1 MTKVLVNE
9 YSEHPLKVKG
19 TPGSQEKIQRWM
31 VLFPIQYYLNNTV
44 DPRYD
49 LPVMWHTE
57 FELIHVISGT
67 YNIFVRDHE
76 AALEKDDVCFIPSK
90 VLHGDAE
97 RKGAALYES
106 VVFDMDML
114 RLRSY
119 YPDDFISSVVSESV
133 IFDSV
138 IPHTNTKIL
147 SIVRGLFE
155 AMKTQGEGFEFV
167 VTASLFLLFGE
178 IKSQRLYIQRK
189 SLSASR
195 LRQEE
200 QMEAVISFIKKK
212 FSEDISLEDMAA
224 TAHLSP
230 KYFCRLFKD
239 TTGRSPIE
247 YLNWF
252 RVNMAC
258 THLRDGQ
265 DKLSDIAYSCGFN
278 DFSYFIKIFRRYKGI
293 TPLKYRNAAQERT
306 ETARP

>member
-9 YSEHPLKVKG
+9 YSEHPLKEKG
-19 TPGSQEKIQRWM
+19 TPGSQEKIQRGT

-76 AALEKDDVCFIPSK
+76 SALEKDDICFIPSK

-97 RKGAALYES
+97 RKSTALYES

-119 YPDDFISSVVSESV
+119 YPDDFISAVVSGSV
-133 IFDSV
+133 IFESV
-138 IPHTNTKIL
+138 IPHTNERIL
-147 SIVRGLFE
+147 SVVQNLFE

-167 VTASLFLLFGE
+167 VTAGLFLLFGE
-178 IKSQRLYIQRK
+178 IKRQRLYIQKK

-200 QMEAVISFIKKK
+200 QMEAVIGFIKKK
-212 FSEDISLEDMAA
+212 YSENITLEDMAA
-224 TAHLSP
+224 TANLSP

-258 THLRDGQ
+258 TCLRDSQ
-265 DKLSDIAYSCGFN
+265 DKLSDIAYNCGFN

-293 TPLKYRNAAQERT
+293 TPLKYRNCASEQRAFSR
-306 ETARP
+306 

>member
-9 YSEHPLKVKG
+9 YSGHPPKERG
-19 TPGSQEKIQRWM
+19 IPGSQEKIQRGT
-31 VLFPIQYYLNNTV
+31 VPFPIQYYLNNTA

-57 FELIHVISGT
+57 FELIHVMSGT
-67 YNIFVRDHE
+67 YNIFLRDHE
-76 AALEKDDVCFIPSK
+76 AALEKDDVCFIPGR

-97 RKGAALYES
+97 RRGAALYES

-119 YPDDFISSVVSESV
+119 YPDDFISAVVGGSVLVA
-133 IFDSV
+133 DV
-138 IPHTNTKIL
+138 IPHTNERVL
-147 SIVRGLFE
+147 SVVRDLFG
-155 AMKTQGEGFEFV
+155 AMKVRGEGFEFS
-167 VTASLFLLFGE
+167 VTAGLFLLFGE
-178 IKSQRLYIQRK
+178 IKRQRLYVQKK
-189 SLSASR
+189 SLSAGR

-200 QMEAVISFIKKK
+200 QMEAVIGFIKKEY
-212 FSEDISLEDMAA
+212 SGNITLEDMAA
-224 TAHLSP
+224 RANLSP

-258 THLRDGQ
+258 TRLRGSQ
-265 DKLSDIAYSCGFN
+265 DKMADIAYECGFN

-293 TPLKYRNAAQERT
+293 TPLKYRNSATERA
-306 ETARP
+306 ESARP